1 MFYLH
6 AHFVA
11 FTIDFIE
18 AGEGICAVRRSLLV
32 LLLWGV
38 ALRFIDPMIRDIPV
52 THTGIN
58 RDSSHV
64 KWSSYNVISVPFWL
78 VYFNLLKL
86 YVFNLYTRF

>member
-11 FTIDFIE
+11 ITIDFIE
-18 AGEGICAVRRSLLV
+18 AREGICAVRRSLLV

-64 KWSSYNVISVPFWL
+64 KWSS
-78 VYFNLLKL
+78 
-86 YVFNLYTRF
+86 